1 MTIEVRLHGANGS
14 RTTQVKAAGF
24 TTRHVI
30 TPRESVPSIFGDVK
44 LSDRKATPKPIT
56 PPAAVT
62 PEPMS
67 VTPKMSSDQHKNDR
81 FLTGIKA
88 TLKVSGKWLTAPS
101 VFRDYYNKYNHAN
114 VRDIE
119 IGLDILAKADE
130 IQSKVVEGEK
140 QYFLPTF
147 DFERLLDRC
156 HVSRYHL
163 AEITGIDEGVM
174 CGYCKGT
181 KISTADAHK
190 IADKL
195 NIELSELDG
204 MVEVKTRLTDLLAEV
219 DAIMAVQ

>member
-1 MTIEVRLHGANGS
+1 MS
-14 RTTQVKAAGF
+14 
-24 TTRHVI
+24 
-30 TPRESVPSIFGDVK
+30 
-44 LSDRKATPKPIT
+44 
-56 PPAAVT
+56 
-62 PEPMS
+62 PE
-67 VTPKMSSDQHKNDR
+67 QHQNHR

-88 TLKVSGKWLTAPS
+88 TLKVSGKWKTAPS

-174 CGYCKGT
+174 CGYCKGA